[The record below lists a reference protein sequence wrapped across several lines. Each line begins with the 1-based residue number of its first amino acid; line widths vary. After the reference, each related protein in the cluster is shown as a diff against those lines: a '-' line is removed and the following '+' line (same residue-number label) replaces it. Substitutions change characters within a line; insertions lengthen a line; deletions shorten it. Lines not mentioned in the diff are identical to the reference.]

1 MRLGRHDN
9 NFDLIRFA
17 AAALVLFSHAY
28 PLSGIGPEPIL
39 ALTGY
44 ESGGAIGVAT
54 FFVISGYLVAASY
67 LRADDLRRYARN
79 RALRIFPGLIVVVLL
94 AVFGLG
100 PIVTTLPAAEYFSDL
115 TTWRYLGNA
124 AMAINH
130 NLPGVFLDNPFPKA
144 VNGSLWTLPYEM
156 TMYVG
161 IGALGVLGLLRRRT
175 AVAAVA
181 LAGLSVAV
189 AIHYGWLVLPRLFG
203 LADPSQFFK
212 LGYFFFAGSLLYVLG
227 DRLSY
232 GWPIALA
239 LAALL
244 VATFGRPIG
253 WVVYLLTWPYFVIY
267 LAQVPSRWAHQFG
280 RYGDFSYG
288 LYIYAF
294 PIQQLLVW
302 AQPWQNVHL
311 YALAA
316 FAATMP
322 FAVAS
327 WHLVEAPALRLKRQR
342 ARPGQPPPAPATC
355 SPP

>member
-67 LRADDLRRYARN
+67 LRANDLRQYARN

-94 AVFGLG
+94 AIFGLG

-115 TTWRYLGNA
+115 TTWGYLGNA
-124 AMAINH
+124 VMAINH

-161 IGALGVLGLLRRRT
+161 IGALGVLGLLGRRP

-181 LAGLSVAV
+181 AASLAIAIAV
-189 AIHYGWLVLPRLFG
+189 HYGWLVLPRLLG
-203 LADPSQFFK
+203 LADPNQFFK
-212 LGYFFFAGSLLYVLG
+212 LGYFFFAGSLLYLLG
-227 DRLSY
+227 DGLRY
-232 GWPIALA
+232 RWPIA
-239 LAALL
+239 AALTAL
-244 VATFGRPIG
+244 WVATFGTPVG
-253 WVVYLLTWPYFVIY
+253 WVVYLLAWPYLVIY
-267 LAQVPSRWAHQFG
+267 LAQIPSRWAQRFG

-302 AQPWQNVHL
+302 SRPWDNVHL
-311 YALAA
+311 YAAAA
-316 FAATMP
+316 FCATLP

-327 WHLVEAPALRLKRQR
+327 WHLVEAPALQFKRR
-342 ARPGQPPPAPATC
+342 NIRPAVPAPG
-355 SPP
+355 

>member
-17 AAALVLFSHAY
+17 AAALVLFSHAF

-67 LRADDLRRYARN
+67 LRANDLRQYARN

-94 AVFGLG
+94 AIFGLG

-115 TTWRYLGNA
+115 TTWRYLGNVV
-124 AMAINH
+124 MAINH

-161 IGALGVLGLLRRRT
+161 IGALGVLGLLGRQL
-175 AVAAVA
+175 AVAVVA
-181 LAGLSVAV
+181 AAGLAV
-189 AIHYGWLVLPRLFG
+189 AIAVHYGWLPLPRLLG
-203 LADPSQFFK
+203 LADPNQFFK
-212 LGYFFFAGSLLYVLG
+212 LGYFFFAGSLLYLLG
-227 DRLSY
+227 DGLRY
-232 GWPIALA
+232 RWPVA
-239 LAALL
+239 AALTAL
-244 VATFGRPIG
+244 WVATFGTPVG
-253 WVVYLLTWPYFVIY
+253 WVVYLLAWPYLVIY
-267 LAQVPSRWAHQFG
+267 LAQIPSRWAQRFG

-302 AQPWQNVHL
+302 SRPWDNVHL
-311 YALAA
+311 YAAAA
-316 FAATMP
+316 FCATLP

-327 WHLVEAPALRLKRQR
+327 WHLVEAPALQLKRR
-342 ARPGQPPPAPATC
+342 KIRPAVPAPG
-355 SPP
+355 

>member
-67 LRADDLRRYARN
+67 LRASDLRQYARN

-94 AVFGLG
+94 AIFGLG

-115 TTWRYLGNA
+115 TTWRYLGNVV
-124 AMAINH
+124 MAINH

-161 IGALGVLGLLRRRT
+161 IGALGVLGLLGRRL
-175 AVAAVA
+175 AVAVVATASLAIAIAV
-181 LAGLSVAV
+181 
-189 AIHYGWLVLPRLFG
+189 HYGWLVLPRLLG
-203 LADPSQFFK
+203 LADPNQFFK
-212 LGYFFFAGSLLYVLG
+212 LGYFFFAGSLLYLLG
-227 DRLSY
+227 DGLGYR
-232 GWPIALA
+232 WPIA
-239 LAALL
+239 AALTAL
-244 VATFGRPIG
+244 WVATFGTPVG
-253 WVVYLLTWPYFVIY
+253 WVVYLLAWPYLVIY
-267 LAQVPSRWAHQFG
+267 LAQIPSQWAQRFG

-302 AQPWQNVHL
+302 SRPWDDVHL
-311 YALAA
+311 YAAAA
-316 FAATMP
+316 FCATLP

-327 WHLVEAPALRLKRQR
+327 WHLVEAPALQLKRR
-342 ARPGQPPPAPATC
+342 KIRPAVPAPG
-355 SPP
+355 